1 MKTEILSAALCAAF
15 ALASAAGTPN
25 KAFEIW
31 PTNAIPFAQENA
43 KKERVLPMS
52 DDVMRLTDVSIP
64 QVVVTAVPGAEKP
77 VPAVVVCP
85 GGGYGILAWNHEG
98 VEVAQWL
105 KDHGF
110 AAIIL
115 KYRVPDQRD
124 AALADAQRA
133 IRWTR
138 AHAKEFMIDP
148 GKVGIMGFSAGANLT
163 VRAATNFKRPIYA
176 AVDDVDAQSCRP
188 DFQLPIYPWDLI
200 ARKDS
205 SNVWK
210 GHEGLEVRTAD
221 YPVDSET
228 PPAFIIQSEDDFCL
242 PETSLAY
249 YAALKRAGVPAE
261 LHIFE
266 KGGHNGHGY
275 GVRKL
280 GYSTD
285 VWPDLAVKW
294 LVSFTERSG
303 AFR

>member
-43 KKERVLPMS
+43 KTERVLPMR

-148 GKVGIMGFSAGANLT
+148 AKVGIMGFSAGANLT

-205 SNVWK
+205 SNAWK

-228 PPAFIIQSEDDFCL
+228 PPAFIIQSGDDFCL

-294 LVSFTERSG
+294 LVSYTERAG